1 MKRED
6 LISWGLTDEQV
17 KKVNAETQLASVLA
31 NMLTTDAVAQYQVD
45 VSADTTDA
53 VNQINAIQNSV
64 DEVKVPVSAETQAL
78 TAAFDQIT
86 SKASEIQG
94 RGIYGDEAMI
104 AAAGEFSTY
113 FTDADAITT
122 MMDTLADYA
131 MGMSTLITF
140 KAGDKTPITKNFT
153 RNEFQCSCGCSAQM
167 VDEMLVQK
175 LQTIRT
181 VYDTPLKITSGYRCV
196 KHNAAVGGAKSSKH
210 LYGIAADVKDP
221 TGKLNPVALAIL
233 ASNTFGGVGVYWY
246 GTAAFVHVDVRKT
259 KATWLCTQKGV
270 YNYTSH
276 HTFIMP
282 TVRRGSSTQ
291 TEKSA
296 IKMLQRLLG
305 LPVDGIFGKNT
316 ENAVRAAQKAHNL
329 AVDGIVGKNTWCAIA
344 GVE

>member
-1 MKRED
+1 
-6 LISWGLTDEQV
+6 
-17 KKVNAETQLASVLA
+17 
-31 NMLTTDAVAQYQVD
+31 
-45 VSADTTDA
+45 
-53 VNQINAIQNSV
+53 
-64 DEVKVPVSAETQAL
+64 
-78 TAAFDQIT
+78 
-86 SKASEIQG
+86 
-94 RGIYGDEAMI
+94 
-104 AAAGEFSTY
+104 
-113 FTDADAITT
+113 
-122 MMDTLADYA
+122 
-131 MGMSTLITF
+131 MSTLITF
-140 KAGDKTPITKNFT
+140 KAGDKTPITKNFA

-233 ASNTFGGVGVYWY
+233 ASNTFGGVGV
-246 GTAAFVHVDVRKT
+246 RKT

-305 LPVDGIFGKNT
+305 LPGHFLNVPTIQGTI
-316 ENAVRAAQKAHNL
+316 L
-329 AVDGIVGKNTWCAIA
+329 I
-344 GVE
+344 

>member
-1 MKRED
+1 
-6 LISWGLTDEQV
+6 
-17 KKVNAETQLASVLA
+17 
-31 NMLTTDAVAQYQVD
+31 
-45 VSADTTDA
+45 
-53 VNQINAIQNSV
+53 
-64 DEVKVPVSAETQAL
+64 
-78 TAAFDQIT
+78 
-86 SKASEIQG
+86 
-94 RGIYGDEAMI
+94 
-104 AAAGEFSTY
+104 
-113 FTDADAITT
+113 
-122 MMDTLADYA
+122 
-131 MGMSTLITF
+131 MSTLITF

-153 RNEFQCSCGCSAQM
+153 RNEFQCSCGCSAQI

-196 KHNAAVGGAKSSKH
+196 KHNTAVGGAKSSKH
-210 LYGIAADVKDP
+210 LYGIAADVKAP

-233 ASNTFGGVGVYWY
+233 ASSTFGGVGVYWY

>member
-1 MKRED
+1 
-6 LISWGLTDEQV
+6 
-17 KKVNAETQLASVLA
+17 
-31 NMLTTDAVAQYQVD
+31 
-45 VSADTTDA
+45 
-53 VNQINAIQNSV
+53 
-64 DEVKVPVSAETQAL
+64 
-78 TAAFDQIT
+78 
-86 SKASEIQG
+86 
-94 RGIYGDEAMI
+94 
-104 AAAGEFSTY
+104 
-113 FTDADAITT
+113 
-122 MMDTLADYA
+122 
-131 MGMSTLITF
+131 MSTLITF

-181 VYDTPLKITSGYRCV
+181 VYDVPLKITSGYRCV

-233 ASNTFGGVGVYWY
+233 ASNAFGGVGVYWY

-259 KATWLCTQKGV
+259 KA
-270 YNYTSH
+270 
-276 HTFIMP
+276 
-282 TVRRGSSTQ
+282 Q

>member
-1 MKRED
+1 MIRNVD
-6 LISWGLTDEQV
+6 LVSYLPPIMAEFQEYRATLEAENPEFVLVWNATDQVLQNEFIATADEYGISRFEQIL
-17 KKVNAETQLASVLA
+17 NIL
-31 NMLTTDAVAQYQVD
+31 
-45 VSADTTDA
+45 
-53 VNQINAIQNSV
+53 
-64 DEVKVPVSAETQAL
+64 P
-78 TAAFDQIT
+78 
-86 SKASEIQG
+86 SKE
-94 RGIYGDEAMI
+94 
-104 AAAGEFSTY
+104 
-113 FTDADAITT
+113 
-122 MMDTLADYA
+122 DTLESRRSRVQTRWFNTIPYTLKALL
-131 MGMSTLITF
+131 GMSTLITF

-233 ASNTFGGVGVYWY
+233 ASSTFGGVGVYWY